1 MGNDRD
7 KGEGLVSEGIVQLLF
22 SQVKSSNDGN
32 TEAIKE
38 LTVAITALL
47 KVVGSTP
54 SDTISKLDKI
64 IAQQGKILAN
74 FSRFFWSVGI
84 IMGVITIVITIV
96 TFLRSWYPQGPPTN
110 FPLM

>member
-22 SQVKSSNDGN
+22 SQVKDSNDGN

-38 LTVAITALL
+38 LTVAITELL
-47 KVVGSTP
+47 KAVGSTP
-54 SDTISKLDKI
+54 SDTISKLDNI
-64 IAQQGKILAN
+64 IEQQRKILLH

-84 IMGVITIVITIV
+84 TLGVITIIITII
-96 TFLRSWYPQGPPTN
+96 TFLRSWFPQGPPA
-110 FPLM
+110 FPG